1 MMKWHSEWFGTL
13 LIPDT
18 EEELRMLESLSKKP
32 ESTYEWG
39 ESEWIDE
46 AYIKHPR
53 NTYFTSAVLPL
64 GKGLVL
70 NR

>member
-1 MMKWHSEWFGTL
+1 MKWHSEWFGTL

-18 EEELRMLESLSKKP
+18 EVEMAMLESLSEKP

-39 ESEWIDE
+39 KTEWIDD
-46 AYIKHPR
+46 AYVKDRR
-53 NTYFTSAVLPL
+53 NTYFTEAVFPL
-64 GKGLVL
+64 GKGIVL